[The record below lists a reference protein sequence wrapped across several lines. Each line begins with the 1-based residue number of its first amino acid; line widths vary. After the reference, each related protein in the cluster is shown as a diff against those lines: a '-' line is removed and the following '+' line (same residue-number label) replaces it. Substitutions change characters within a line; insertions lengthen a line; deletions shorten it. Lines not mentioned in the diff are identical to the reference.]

1 MVCYCDIFFS
11 ILSKLWPVCANFVSV
26 FQKAPRGNKQCLLN
40 RGLYRHNDATLVH
53 VTKLD
58 IQIHNIIC
66 LYYIF

>member
-1 MVCYCDIFFS
+1 MCAIVTSSFPF
-11 ILSKLWPVCANFVSV
+11 LANFGQCVLTLSV
-26 FQKAPRGNKQCLLN
+26 YFRRSLEETKQCLSN
-40 RGLYRHNDATLVH
+40 RGLYRHNDVTLVH